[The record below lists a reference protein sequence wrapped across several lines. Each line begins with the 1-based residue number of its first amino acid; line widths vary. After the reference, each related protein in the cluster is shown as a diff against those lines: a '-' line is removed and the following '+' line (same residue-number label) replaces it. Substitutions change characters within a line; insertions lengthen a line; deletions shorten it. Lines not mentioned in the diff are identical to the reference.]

1 MTRFSLDGALA
12 VCAAIWTSSWIGSSS
27 FLEKLAFF
35 WDPSERVLHWL
46 FALVRPARFGGL
58 AAFPFGF
65 LPSICAVYGSAGS
78 GFGFVT

>member
-35 WDPSERVLHWL
+35 WDPSERVLHS
-46 FALVRPARFGGL
+46 
-58 AAFPFGF
+58 GF
-65 LPSICAVYGSAGS
+65 LP
-78 GFGFVT
+78 